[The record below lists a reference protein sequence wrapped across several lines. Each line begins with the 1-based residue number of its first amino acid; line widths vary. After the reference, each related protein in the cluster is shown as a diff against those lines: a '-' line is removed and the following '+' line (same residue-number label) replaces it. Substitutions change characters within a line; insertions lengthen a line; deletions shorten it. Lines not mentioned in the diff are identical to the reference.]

1 MASLKKYIISFK
13 NSIQQGLTYRA
24 SFYSGFFILLVPF
37 FIKIS
42 IWKGAFLSS
51 GQDYIQSYSF
61 NDLLLYNA
69 LVMVLGYL
77 NQVFFHYE
85 ISFEIKNGELSKYL
99 TKPLN
104 YTKYWL
110 SKMLGKK
117 MIELIYSTLFFGVV
131 FILFLSRF
139 LKISILYYFF
149 SIFVIALGVIL
160 NFYIYYCISLLTFWF
175 TEVFSL
181 FTAFNFIITFLNG
194 EIIPIDMLP
203 TGFRAIVDVL
213 PFCYAVYFPAQIL
226 TTNISIAVI
235 FQKMLYQC
243 LWILLLHIISNFM
256 WKHGIKRYDSIGG

>member
-1 MASLKKYIISFK
+1 MTYLKKYIISFK

-24 SFYSGFFILLVPF
+24 SFYSGFLILLIPF
-37 FIKIS
+37 FIKVS
-42 IWKGAFLSS
+42 IWKGAFISS
-51 GQDYIQSYSF
+51 GQDYIQNYSF
-61 NDLLLYNA
+61 KDLLVYNA

-85 ISFEIKNGELSKYL
+85 IAFEIKNGELSKYL

-110 SKMLGKK
+110 SKMFGKK
-117 MIELIYSTLFFGVV
+117 VIELLYSLLFFGVV
-131 FILFLSRF
+131 FVLFFDRF
-139 LKISILYYFF
+139 LQIRFSYYLFSIL
-149 SIFVIALGVIL
+149 VIALGIIL

-203 TGFRAIVDVL
+203 AAFRTVVDVL

-226 TTNISIAVI
+226 TTNISLLVI
-235 FQKMLYQC
+235 FQKMMYQC
-243 LWILLLHIISNFM
+243 LWILVLHIISNLM
-256 WKHGIKRYDSIGG
+256 WKYGIKRYDAIGG